1 MDALVKPAQD
11 AGEPPWATR
20 RRVVSLFYLLIG
32 FGILLLLY
40 MALRGFLSANPQALV
55 TGLRWTAVVGG
66 GGVALFLLLTGRL
79 NQALILVAALAPLF
93 MRWKALW
100 STIRNATGPSRGQ
113 SSAVETAWLRM
124 SLDHDTGGMDGTI
137 LQGRWKGRRLSELS
151 VDGLLDLLA
160 ETRVSDADSAQLV
173 EAYLD
178 RARPEWRDQAGEA
191 RAAQA
196 PPMSGAMT
204 REEACRIL
212 GVEADADEAAIRDA
226 HKRLMMKLHPDLG
239 GSSYLAAKIN
249 QAKDVLLG
257 G

>member
-1 MDALVKPAQD
+1 V
-11 AGEPPWATR
+11 G
-20 RRVVSLFYLLIG
+20 LFYLLIG

-40 MALRGFLSANPQALV
+40 STLRGFISANPRSLV
-55 TGLRWTAVVGG
+55 TGLRWAAVIGG

-79 NQALILVAALAPLF
+79 NQAIFLVAALAPLF

-100 STIRNATGPSRGQ
+100 NTVRNATGPSRGQ
-113 SSAVETAWLRM
+113 SSDVETAFLRM
-124 SLDHDTGGMDGTI
+124 SLDHDSGGMDGTV

-160 ETRVSDADSAQLV
+160 ETRIGDADSAQLV

-178 RARPEWRDQAGEA
+178 RARPDWRETAGEA
-191 RAAQA
+191 TATESASSSA
-196 PPMSGAMT
+196 AMT
-204 REEACRIL
+204 REEARRIL
-212 GVEADADEAAIRDA
+212 EVEPDADEPAIRDA

-249 QAKDVLLG
+249 QAKEVLLG